1 MLDQRP
7 RNTRSNMALW
17 VAVALLSMIGLGAN
31 VYKYNTGEP
40 LEWTSTIAEIA
51 CLAAAGLFIFDYIR
65 KKREKKREEDNK
77 K

>member
-7 RNTRSNMALW
+7 RNTRSNMVLW
-17 VAVALLSMIGLGAN
+17 VAVALISMVGLGAN

-51 CLAAAGLFIFDYIR
+51 CLLTAVLFIVDYIR
-65 KKREKKREEDNK
+65 IKRKAREENK
-77 K
+77 E